1 MWPRTPGDQYES
13 TEYLGLLREHRKDFT
28 LFSGLSHQNQTGRQP
43 HDSQLSWLTAAQN
56 PGTAGF
62 RNTISIDQVAANKH
76 GYITWFPSIALG
88 SDSTLSQSYTSN
100 GVMIPSETSPAN
112 LFAKLFLQG
121 KSNEIERQKRQL
133 NEGRSI
139 LDQLGSEA
147 DKIRRRA
154 STVDNNLLKDYFDF
168 VRQAEKEISAV
179 QDWMEKPKPS
189 VSAQPLADVQ
199 DRADIV
205 GRMQLLMEFL

>member
-1 MWPRTPGDQYES
+1 
-13 TEYLGLLREHRKDFT
+13 
-28 LFSGLSHQNQTGRQP
+28 
-43 HDSQLSWLTAAQN
+43 
-56 PGTAGF
+56 
-62 RNTISIDQVAANKH
+62 
-76 GYITWFPSIALG
+76 
-88 SDSTLSQSYTSN
+88 
-100 GVMIPSETSPAN
+100 MIPSETSPAN

-121 KSNEIERQKRQL
+121 RPSEIERQKRQL
-133 NEGRSI
+133 NQGRSI

-154 STVDNNLLKDYFDF
+154 SAADNNLLEDYFDA

-189 VSAQPLADVQ
+189 VSAQPPIDVQ

>member
-1 MWPRTPGDQYES
+1 
-13 TEYLGLLREHRKDFT
+13 
-28 LFSGLSHQNQTGRQP
+28 
-43 HDSQLSWLTAAQN
+43 
-56 PGTAGF
+56 
-62 RNTISIDQVAANKH
+62 
-76 GYITWFPSIALG
+76 
-88 SDSTLSQSYTSN
+88 
-100 GVMIPSETSPAN
+100 MIPSETSPAN

-121 KSNEIERQKRQL
+121 KPNEIERQKRQL

-147 DKIRRRA
+147 DKLRRRA
-154 STVDNNLLKDYFDF
+154 STVDNNLLKDYFDS

>member
-43 HDSQLSWLTAAQN
+43 HDSQLSWLTAA
-56 PGTAGF
+56 
-62 RNTISIDQVAANKH
+62 NKH

-121 KSNEIERQKRQL
+121 KPNEIERQKRQL

-147 DKIRRRA
+147 DKLRRRA
-154 STVDNNLLKDYFDF
+154 STVDNNLLKDYFDS